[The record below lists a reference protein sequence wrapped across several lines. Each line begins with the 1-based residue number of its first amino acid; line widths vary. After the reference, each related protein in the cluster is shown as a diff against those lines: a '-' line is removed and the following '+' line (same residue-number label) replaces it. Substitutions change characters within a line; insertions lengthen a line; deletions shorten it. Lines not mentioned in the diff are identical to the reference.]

1 VASPAQFRAY
11 GAICMHWVCRICYGC
26 FANDGEIMEFTP
38 TQQEI
43 LRTVFRQMDQ
53 ELGIKPLTE
62 EQMKAFNIDLKEEDE
77 DNQQV

>member
-1 VASPAQFRAY
+1 
-11 GAICMHWVCRICYGC
+11 
-26 FANDGEIMEFTP
+26 MEFTP

-53 ELGIKPLTE
+53 EFGIKPLTE
-62 EQMKAFNIDLKEEDE
+62 EQMNALNIKLKEEDE

>member
-1 VASPAQFRAY
+1 
-11 GAICMHWVCRICYGC
+11 
-26 FANDGEIMEFTP
+26 MEFTP

-62 EQMKAFNIDLKEEDE
+62 EQMKALKLEEEDE